1 MSDIEPMSQRAA
13 GEVDHVASM
22 AAILDCVAQPVWV
35 VDHDGLVAFVNPAG
49 LAALGYDD
57 LSELQGR
64 FGHDAIHYKHRDGSP
79 YPAEDCPMTRIRGT
93 GEMLYIEED
102 WFVRRDGTMFPV
114 SYTATPLAL
123 PAGPGVVVAFKDIEE
138 QRTAEQALREREAI
152 LAKVGQPVWVTDQA
166 GFFHYANPAALAALG
181 YEDSSD
187 LVGKPAHDA
196 VHYKYPDGT
205 PFPEDDCPLV
215 QARRAGRTLQDT
227 DDWLVRKDG
236 SIVRVT
242 YSSAPFELPNG
253 LGSVTAFT
261 DVEEQRRAEQA
272 ARERD
277 VAQARAEELQVAR
290 RRIIEAADAARAQLE
305 RDLHDGAQ
313 QQFVSAVLQLQL
325 AERKAESDPEG
336 ARELR
341 AQAMQLASG
350 GLNELRRLA
359 AGIHPA
365 ILTDRGLGPAV
376 ESLASRLPLPVSV
389 VRTPDVRLPGAVEAS
404 VYFFV
409 SEALTNVVKH
419 AEADSATVSIGASNG
434 ELTVEVG
441 DDGVGGAQVAAGSGL
456 RGLGDRVGAL
466 DGTLDV
472 ESPPGGGTLLRAH
485 IPLHR

>member
-1 MSDIEPMSQRAA
+1 MSDSERTSQPM
-13 GEVDHVASM
+13 GEKVDSVASM
-22 AAILDCVAQPVWV
+22 ESILQCVAQPVWV
-35 VDHDGLVAFVNPAG
+35 VDHDGLVVFVNAAA
-49 LAALGYDD
+49 LAALGFDD
-57 LSELQGR
+57 LSELKGR

-93 GEMLYIEED
+93 GETIHMEED

-114 SYTATPLAL
+114 SYTGTPLDL
-123 PAGPGVVVAFKDIEE
+123 PDGPGVVVAFKDIEE
-138 QRTAEQALREREAI
+138 QREAEQALREREAI
-152 LAKVGQPVWVTDQA
+152 LAKVGQPVWVTDAA

-181 YEDSSD
+181 YDAVSD
-187 LVGKPAHDA
+187 LVGKPAHDT

-215 QARRAGRTLQDT
+215 QARRAGRVLQDT
-227 DDWLVRKDG
+227 DDWLVHKDG

-242 YSSAPFELPNG
+242 YSSAPFELPDG

-261 DVEEQRRAEQA
+261 DVEEQRRAEAA

-277 VAQARAEELQVAR
+277 VAQARAEELRVAR

-313 QQFVSAVLQLQL
+313 QQFVSALLQLQL
-325 AERKAESDPEG
+325 AERKAATDPKG
-336 ARELR
+336 ALALRGQAIEL
-341 AQAMQLASG
+341 ATTG
-350 GLNELRRLA
+350 INELRRLA

-376 ESLASRLPLPVSV
+376 EALASRLPLDVSV
-389 VRTPDVRLPGAVEAS
+389 MSSLSVRLPAPVEAS

-419 AEADSATVSIGASNG
+419 AEAGSATVSIAAANG
-434 ELTVEVG
+434 DLTVEVD
-441 DDGVGGAQVAAGSGL
+441 DDGVGGASAGAGSGL
-456 RGLGDRVGAL
+456 RGLGDRVAAL
-466 DGTLDV
+466 DGTLEV
-472 ESPPGGGTLLRAH
+472 ESAPGAGTRLRAT
-485 IPLHR
+485 IPLR